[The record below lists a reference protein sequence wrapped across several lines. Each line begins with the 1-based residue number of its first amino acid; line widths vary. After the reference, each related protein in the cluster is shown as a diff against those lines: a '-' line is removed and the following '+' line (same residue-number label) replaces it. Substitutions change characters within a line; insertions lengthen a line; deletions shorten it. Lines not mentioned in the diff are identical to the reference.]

1 LKERSDSFVDKAS
14 RSKITG
20 KVLAEFGGLTL
31 FGKVMKPKRRGK
43 IRVLIQIRAGKM
55 GDLHVSQ
62 CLSYTRGVDI
72 RFETQ
77 TTRNSAGQIV

>member
-1 LKERSDSFVDKAS
+1 MDKTP

-31 FGKVMKPKRRGK
+31 SGKIMKPKRRGK

-72 RFETQ
+72 RFETD
-77 TTRNSAGQIV
+77 TLRNSEGLIL